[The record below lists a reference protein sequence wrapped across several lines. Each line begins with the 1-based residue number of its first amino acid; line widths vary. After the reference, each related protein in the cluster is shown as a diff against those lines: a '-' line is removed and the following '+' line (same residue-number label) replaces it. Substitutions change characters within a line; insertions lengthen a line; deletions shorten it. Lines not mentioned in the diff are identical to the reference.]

1 MMTANDFT
9 ELVNSVD
16 FFYEFLEGNDY
27 LEERNKFE
35 QVRKISKQNAEFA
48 KIFNDKFYEVFRR

>member
-1 MMTANDFT
+1 MMTANDFV

-35 QVRKISKQNAEFA
+35 QVRKISKQNAEFT